1 MATTVIS
8 SIQFKRGRKDVLTA
22 KLTAGALGVLKDG
35 EPC

>member
-8 SIQFKRGRKDVLTA
+8 SIQFKRGLKENLIA
-22 KLTAGALGVLKDG
+22 KLTSTALGVLKDG